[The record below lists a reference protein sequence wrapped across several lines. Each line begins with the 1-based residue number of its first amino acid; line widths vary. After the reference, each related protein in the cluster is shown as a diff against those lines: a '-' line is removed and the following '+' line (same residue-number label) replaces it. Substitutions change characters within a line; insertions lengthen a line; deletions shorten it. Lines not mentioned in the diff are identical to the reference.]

1 MIDNDE
7 DIELEELPSGTK
19 KINRKK
25 LVIFL
30 LPVLIVIG
38 ISVGIFYALNQ
49 DYSNTSSYSVVTTP
63 GSSEKGDTVT
73 IFYDLPE
80 ISSNLRSNKKNKES
94 ITLALSIELSKI
106 EDVAILDAMSS
117 RIKDAILSHIIE
129 LTLEEVEGA
138 NGLYWLKEELLYRLN
153 LVTSPVKINNL
164 NIKQIEIKT
173 SDN

>member
-94 ITLALSIELSKI
+94 ITYFRGK
-106 EDVAILDAMSS
+106 
-117 RIKDAILSHIIE
+117 
-129 LTLEEVEGA
+129 
-138 NGLYWLKEELLYRLN
+138 
-153 LVTSPVKINNL
+153 
-164 NIKQIEIKT
+164 
-173 SDN
+173 